1 MPPLNLQNLV
11 DISGM
16 YYVNMESV
24 LMPLLVGGVQHI
36 SSDHDKGK
44 HIVI

>member
-1 MPPLNLQNLV
+1 LNLQNLV